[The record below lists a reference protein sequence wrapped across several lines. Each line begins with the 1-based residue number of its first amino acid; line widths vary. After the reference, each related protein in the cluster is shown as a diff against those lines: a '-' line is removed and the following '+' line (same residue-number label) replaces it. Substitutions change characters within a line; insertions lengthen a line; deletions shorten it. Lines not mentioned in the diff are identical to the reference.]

1 MKSQT
6 WKKFSNIFLVLFLL
20 TLLGAMAYMIFGIVR
35 LLSHFTSF
43 PWWSA
48 CMETGMIFSGPLVL
62 ELFLLL
68 VFRFQWEKLAKKE

>member
-1 MKSQT
+1 MEKVQQY
-6 WKKFSNIFLVLFLL
+6 FSCAVLL

-62 ELFLLL
+62 ELFLWL